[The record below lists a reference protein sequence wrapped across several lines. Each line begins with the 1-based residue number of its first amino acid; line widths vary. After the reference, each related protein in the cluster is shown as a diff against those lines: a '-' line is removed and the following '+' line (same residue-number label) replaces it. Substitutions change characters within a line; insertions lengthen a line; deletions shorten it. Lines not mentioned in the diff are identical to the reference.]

1 MKYWIYIICED
12 KYITMSPFGD
22 IYPLSLI
29 WVKIES
35 KNNSVLTT
43 NVLCNIKLESV
54 MTILFKTILY
64 LYFHLDQIFMVYTSC
79 LQAWGQLHCN
89 VIYYYYFKSFLLLL
103 LLLLQAEFIVIYYYY
118 FYFEVYY
125 YYYYYYFTTGLRFFN
140 LYLRN

>member
-64 LYFHLDQIFMVYTSC
+64 LYFHLDQIIMVYIYILFTGLGSIT
-79 LQAWGQLHCN
+79 LQYNLLLLLQKFSITTTIAITGWIHSNILLLLLLW
-89 VIYYYYFKSFLLLL
+89 SLLLL
-103 LLLLQAEFIVIYYYY
+103 LLLLLHNRIKI
-118 FYFEVYY
+118 
-125 YYYYYYFTTGLRFFN
+125 L
-140 LYLRN
+140 